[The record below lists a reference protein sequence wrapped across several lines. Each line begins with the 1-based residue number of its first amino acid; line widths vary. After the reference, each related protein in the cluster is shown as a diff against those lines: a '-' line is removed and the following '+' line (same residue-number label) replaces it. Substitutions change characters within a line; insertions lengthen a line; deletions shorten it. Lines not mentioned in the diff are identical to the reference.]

1 MDNQLI
7 KEYQEIKNKVSQI
20 EADKIK
26 AQTEL
31 ELKETDLTNVINQL
45 AELGIKDLDNL
56 DKIVE
61 EKKQAFESKLKE
73 LKEVLDNVSGA

>member
-73 LKEVLDNVSGA
+73 LKEVLDNVSRA

>member
-1 MDNQLI
+1 MNDSI
-7 KEYQEIKNKVSQI
+7 KEYQEVKNKISQL
-20 EADKIK
+20 ETEKVK

-31 ELKETDLTNVINQL
+31 DLKETELSNIINQL
-45 AELGIKDLDNL
+45 KDLEITDLDNL

-73 LKEVLDNVSGA
+73 LKEVLDNVSRA